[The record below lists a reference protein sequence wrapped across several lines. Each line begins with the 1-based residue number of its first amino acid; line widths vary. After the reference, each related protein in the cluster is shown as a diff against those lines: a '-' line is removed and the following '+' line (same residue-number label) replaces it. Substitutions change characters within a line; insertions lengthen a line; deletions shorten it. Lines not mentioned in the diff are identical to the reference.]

1 MNIGKLQAAH
11 ILVDRHQ
18 CPLPKIR
25 LIKELAFPFVKRLT
39 QRSRANDQ
47 RDSARGTRLKAS
59 GLRSGWHRNSE
70 SHPKPKGGT
79 VISVEELERTKNPA
93 CIREG
98 DLCRRNCRP
107 CLLVCRKGGLRS
119 RRNCCSHDR
128 MRAKPALFARG
139 ERSFRATD
147 GQGRRRCDP
156 GLI

>member
-1 MNIGKLQAAH
+1 MTNETAQGAHDWKHPVFVQAG
-11 ILVDRHQ
+11 IET
-18 CPLPKIR
+18 PKAI
-25 LIKELAFPFVKRLT
+25 
-39 QRSRANDQ
+39 QN
-47 RDSARGTRLKAS
+47 
-59 GLRSGWHRNSE
+59 
-70 SHPKPKGGT
+70 PKGGT

-119 RRNCCSHDR
+119 RRNCCPHDR

-156 GLI
+156 GLT